1 MPRTIINSDVNG
13 RNNKQFWTSCEGEG
27 KNASDKTG
35 LQILATYRLK
45 DPPLSRNLNL

>member
-1 MPRTIINSDVNG
+1 MAEIISNSGPLVKE
-13 RNNKQFWTSCEGEG
+13 RE